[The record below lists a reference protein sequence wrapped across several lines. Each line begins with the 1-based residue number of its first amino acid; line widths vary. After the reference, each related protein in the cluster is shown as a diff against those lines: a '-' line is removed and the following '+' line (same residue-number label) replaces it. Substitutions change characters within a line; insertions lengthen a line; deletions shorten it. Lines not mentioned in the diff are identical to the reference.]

1 VNANRTSLAFI
12 WLSVP
17 YIRYQTAFFV
27 FLCFMIVATLLTSVG
42 PVAGWLADY
51 RAREMLLGR
60 GLGVLGI
67 WALLNLIGSGYLLPR
82 TDRRSMPHHFHFM
95 NCCWGFINAVLAAVG
110 ILRTYPGAPPAG
122 FDATAAAHD
131 IQQTVFI
138 FLVNAGLDI
147 GYLVVGMWLI
157 TRAARPQ
164 ATMPQR
170 LLGYGRSILLQGG
183 FLLVFD
189 AAMGWLL
196 QR

>member
-1 VNANRTSLAFI
+1 
-12 WLSVP
+12 
-17 YIRYQTAFFV
+17 
-27 FLCFMIVATLLTSVG
+27 MIVATLLASVG
-42 PVAGWLADY
+42 PVAEWLADY

-95 NCCWGFINAVLAAVG
+95 NCCWG
-110 ILRTYPGAPPAG
+110 ILRTYPGAPPTG

-196 QR
+196 PR